1 MNRSNKIRQI
11 TGIAVLAAL
20 AIALQFLSNYIAAS
34 GIASITLALI
44 PIVIGACIYGP
55 FAGLLLGTIVGAVV
69 IPGATF
75 FMSFSPVVTVF
86 VCLLKTGIAGLLAG
100 FIYKALNNKN
110 ALLAV
115 ILASLTVPIINT
127 GLYLL
132 AVYIFY
138 IPAFEAVLETGTNV
152 YLYVITATFT
162 FNFLIEFLLNSI
174 LSPVLHRLI
183 VIFNSKFKRVNVD
196 IDEDK

>member
-44 PIVIGACIYGP
+44 PIVIGACIYGQ

-100 FIYKALNNKN
+100 FIYKVLNNKN

-183 VIFNSKFKRVNVD
+183 GIFNSKFKRVNVD